1 MLARCHDDRYL
12 KLVANEVAVDFS
24 GKIVVGEDLTELEI

>member
-12 KLVANEVAVDFS
+12 KLVANEVAVG